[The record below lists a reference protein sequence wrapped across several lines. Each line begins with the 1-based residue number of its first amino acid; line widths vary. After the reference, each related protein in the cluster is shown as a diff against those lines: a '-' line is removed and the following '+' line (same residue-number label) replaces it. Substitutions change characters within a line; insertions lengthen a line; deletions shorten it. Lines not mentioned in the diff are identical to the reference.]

1 VPAGNARLADIMRR
15 YAFLILPSHNR
26 VYADAA
32 PALARAELAVLS
44 AALPDGAISEE
55 SVAET
60 VIGGVP
66 YVTFERDDMSER
78 DAALLANLSSLYA
91 LFEVTGELLRP
102 VELRR
107 LDRFDDDLLTILKYP
122 GKTNEQ
128 FTKLL
133 LNVTLASSAFAGELS
148 SPVAA
153 DPVAADI
160 GAAEPAAADL
170 GGRRL
175 AVLDPLC
182 GRGTTLNQALMYGFD
197 AYGADI
203 DARDVE
209 AYAVFIQRWLKDKRL
224 KHRAD
229 FSPVRRDRK
238 VVARR
243 LTAEFAATKDEYKA
257 GDVQRLEV
265 VEADTTR
272 IGEFF
277 RAASADLVVADLPY
291 GVQHGS
297 HGSHGAG
304 RPGGDRAAARGG
316 DPASR
321 RGDQAPRGG
330 GQAPGRVDQAPRA
343 GDRTAGD
350 GGRTLARSPL
360 DLLRAAA
367 PAWARA
373 LRPGGALGISWN
385 THVARREDAAAA
397 LADAGL
403 EVVDSAAYRAFRHR
417 VDQAITRDILV
428 ARKPQA
434 EATGR
439 PVAAS

>member
-1 VPAGNARLADIMRR
+1 MSL
-15 YAFLILPSHNR
+15 YAFLIRPSHNR

-32 PALARAELAVLS
+32 PSMARAELAVLG
-44 AALPDGAISEE
+44 AALPDAAIADG

-66 YVTFERDDMSER
+66 YVTFEADGLSDR

-91 LFEVTGELLRP
+91 LFEVAGDLLRP
-102 VELRR
+102 VPLRR
-107 LDRFDDDLLTILKYP
+107 LDRLDDDLLTILKYS

-133 LNVTLASSAFAGELS
+133 LNVTLASSAFAGELA
-148 SPVAA
+148 SP
-153 DPVAADI
+153 
-160 GAAEPAAADL
+160 

-203 DARDVE
+203 DRRDVE
-209 AYAVFIQRWLKDKRL
+209 AYAVFIQRWLKDRRL
-224 KHRAD
+224 KHQAD
-229 FSPVRRDRK
+229 FSPVRRDRR

-257 GDVQRLEV
+257 GDIQRLEV
-265 VEADTTR
+265 IEADTTR

-277 RAASADLVVADLPY
+277 RKASADLVVADLPY

-297 HGSHGAG
+297 HASG
-304 RPGGDRAAARGG
+304 RAGGDRASGTDG
-316 DPASR
+316 
-321 RGDQAPRGG
+321 
-330 GQAPGRVDQAPRA
+330 
-343 GDRTAGD
+343 TGD
-350 GGRTLARSPL
+350 GGRVLRRSPL
-360 DLLRAAA
+360 ELLTVAA
-367 PAWARA
+367 PAWAKA

-385 THVARREDAAAA
+385 TLVARREDAAEA
-397 LADAGL
+397 LAAAGL
-403 EVVDSAAYRAFRHR
+403 EVLDSSPYRAFRHR
-417 VDQAITRDILV
+417 VDQAITRDILI
-428 ARKPQA
+428 AGKP
-434 EATGR
+434 
-439 PVAAS
+439 AS

>member
-1 VPAGNARLADIMRR
+1 MTR
-15 YAFLILPSHNR
+15 YTFLVLPSHNR
-26 VYADAA
+26 VYTDTA
-32 PALARAELAVLS
+32 PALVRAELAVLGAS
-44 AALPDGAISEE
+44 LPDGRIDEE
-55 SVAET
+55 SVAQT
-60 VIGGVP
+60 VTGGVP
-66 YVTFERDDMSER
+66 YVTFEAGELSQRDVD
-78 DAALLANLSSLYA
+78 LLANLSSLYA
-91 LFEVTGELLRP
+91 LYEVTDGELLRP
-102 VELRR
+102 VPLRR

-133 LNVTLASSAFAGELS
+133 VNVTLASSAFAGEL
-148 SPVAA
+148 
-153 DPVAADI
+153 DT
-160 GAAEPAAADL
+160 
-170 GGRRL
+170 RRL
-175 AVLDPLC
+175 VVLDPLC

-224 KHRAD
+224 KHQAD

-277 RAASADLVVADLPY
+277 RPASADLVVADLPY

-297 HGSHGAG
+297 HGTG
-304 RPGGDRAAARGG
+304 RA
-316 DPASR
+316 
-321 RGDQAPRGG
+321 GG
-330 GQAPGRVDQAPRA
+330 GERA
-343 GDRTAGD
+343 GDGAK
-350 GGRTLARSPL
+350 TLARSPL

-367 PAWARA
+367 PAWVKA

-385 THVARREDAAAA
+385 TRVARREDAAGA
-397 LADAGL
+397 LAAAGL
-403 EVVDSAAYRAFRHR
+403 EVLDSAPYRAFRHR
-417 VDQAITRDILV
+417 VDQAITRDILI
-428 ARKPQA
+428 ARKP
-434 EATGR
+434 
-439 PVAAS
+439 

>member
-1 VPAGNARLADIMRR
+1 MTE
-15 YAFLILPSHNR
+15 YAFLTLPSHNR

-44 AALPDGAISEE
+44 AALPDGAIDAG
-55 SVAET
+55 SVGDA

-66 YVTFERDDMSER
+66 YLTFTAGGLSPR

-91 LFEVTGELLRP
+91 LFEVTGGGLLRP
-102 VELRR
+102 VPLRR
-107 LDRFDDDLLTILKYP
+107 LDRYDDDLLTILKYP

-133 LNVTLASSAFAGELS
+133 LNVTLASSAFASTGFASTGFAGE
-148 SPVAA
+148 A
-153 DPVAADI
+153 
-160 GAAEPAAADL
+160 

-209 AYAVFIQRWLKDKRL
+209 AYAAFIQRWLKDKRL
-224 KHRAD
+224 KHQAG

-243 LTAEFAATKDEYKA
+243 LTARFAATKDEYKA
-257 GDVQRLEV
+257 GDVQCLEV
-265 VEADTTR
+265 VETDTAR
-272 IGEFF
+272 VGEYF
-277 RAASADLVVADLPY
+277 RAGSADLVVADLPY

-297 HGSHGAG
+297 HAG
-304 RPGGDRAAARGG
+304 
-316 DPASR
+316 
-321 RGDQAPRGG
+321 
-330 GQAPGRVDQAPRA
+330 GR
-343 GDRTAGD
+343 AGD
-350 GGRTLARSPL
+350 GGARGRSLARSPL
-360 DLLRAAA
+360 HLLGEAA

-385 THVARREDAAAA
+385 TLVARREDAASA
-397 LADAGL
+397 LAGAGL
-403 EVVDSAAYRAFRHR
+403 EVLDAGAYRGFRHR
-417 VDQAITRDILV
+417 VDQAITRDILI
-428 ARKPQA
+428 ARKPCPEGPPA
-434 EATGR
+434 AGGATAGPR
-439 PVAAS
+439 GAS

>member
-1 VPAGNARLADIMRR
+1 MVAMSR

-44 AALPDGAISEE
+44 AALPDAEIDQE

-60 VIGGVP
+60 AIGGVP
-66 YVTFERDDMSER
+66 YVTFAANDLSER
-78 DAALLANLSSLYA
+78 DADVLASLSSLYA
-91 LFEVTGELLRP
+91 LFEVAGGELPRPVLRP
-102 VELRR
+102 VPLRR

-133 LNVTLASSAFAGELS
+133 LNVTLASADLAGSGFAGS
-148 SPVAA
+148 GFP
-153 DPVAADI
+153 
-160 GAAEPAAADL
+160 

-175 AVLDPLC
+175 TVLDPLC

-197 AYGADI
+197 AYGADV

-224 KHRAD
+224 KHQAD
-229 FSPVRRDRK
+229 FSPVRRDRR

-243 LTAEFAATKDEYKA
+243 LTARFAAAKDEYKA
-257 GDVQRLEV
+257 GGGQRLEV
-265 VEADTTR
+265 VETDTAR
-272 IGEFF
+272 VGEFF

-297 HGSHGAG
+297 H
-304 RPGGDRAAARGG
+304 ARGRAG
-316 DPASR
+316 A
-321 RGDQAPRGG
+321 
-330 GQAPGRVDQAPRA
+330 APRA
-343 GDRTAGD
+343 P
-350 GGRTLARSPL
+350 GGGKSLARSPL
-360 DLLRAAA
+360 DLLRASA
-367 PAWARA
+367 PAWVKV

-385 THVARREDAAAA
+385 TLVARREDAAAA
-397 LADAGL
+397 LAAAGL
-403 EVVDSAAYRAFRHR
+403 EVLDSGPYRAFRHR
-417 VDQAITRDILV
+417 VDQAITRDILI
-428 ARKPQA
+428 ARKPA
-434 EATGR
+434 G
-439 PVAAS
+439 

>member
-1 VPAGNARLADIMRR
+1 MSR

-44 AALPDGAISEE
+44 AALPDAEIDEE

-66 YVTFERDDMSER
+66 YVAFEADELSQR
-78 DAALLANLSSLYA
+78 DADVLANLSSLYA
-91 LFEVTGELLRP
+91 LFEIAGGELPRP
-102 VELRR
+102 VLQPVPLRR

-133 LNVTLASSAFAGELS
+133 LNVTLASSDFAG
-148 SPVAA
+148 
-153 DPVAADI
+153 
-160 GAAEPAAADL
+160 GL
-170 GGRRL
+170 GDRRL

-197 AYGADI
+197 AYGADV

-224 KHRAD
+224 KHQAD

-243 LTAEFAATKDEYKA
+243 LTAQFAATKDEYKA

-265 VEADTTR
+265 VETDTTR
-272 IGEFF
+272 VGEFF
-277 RAASADLVVADLPY
+277 RVASADLVVADLPY

-297 HGSHGAG
+297 HASG
-304 RPGGDRAAARGG
+304 R
-316 DPASR
+316 AS
-321 RGDQAPRGG
+321 AS
-330 GQAPGRVDQAPRA
+330 PRA
-343 GDRTAGD
+343 GA
-350 GGRTLARSPL
+350 GGRALARSPL

-367 PAWARA
+367 PAWVKA

-385 THVARREDAAAA
+385 TLVARREDAAAV
-397 LADAGL
+397 LAAAGL
-403 EVVDSAAYRAFRHR
+403 EVLDSSPYRAFRHR

-428 ARKPQA
+428 ARKPA
-434 EATGR
+434 R
-439 PVAAS
+439 

>member
-1 VPAGNARLADIMRR
+1 MSR
-15 YAFLILPSHNR
+15 YAFLVLPSHNR

-44 AALPDGAISEE
+44 AALPDGAIDAD

-66 YVTFERDDMSER
+66 YVTFEAGELSER
-78 DAALLANLSSLYA
+78 DADLLANLSSLYA

-148 SPVAA
+148 SSGP
-153 DPVAADI
+153 
-160 GAAEPAAADL
+160 

-175 AVLDPLC
+175 SVLDPLC

-197 AYGADI
+197 AHGADI

-229 FSPVRRDRK
+229 
-238 VVARR
+238 
-243 LTAEFAATKDEYKA
+243 
-257 GDVQRLEV
+257 
-265 VEADTTR
+265 
-272 IGEFF
+272 
-277 RAASADLVVADLPY
+277 
-291 GVQHGS
+291 
-297 HGSHGAG
+297 
-304 RPGGDRAAARGG
+304 
-316 DPASR
+316 
-321 RGDQAPRGG
+321 
-330 GQAPGRVDQAPRA
+330 
-343 GDRTAGD
+343 
-350 GGRTLARSPL
+350 
-360 DLLRAAA
+360 
-367 PAWARA
+367 
-373 LRPGGALGISWN
+373 
-385 THVARREDAAAA
+385 
-397 LADAGL
+397 
-403 EVVDSAAYRAFRHR
+403 
-417 VDQAITRDILV
+417 
-428 ARKPQA
+428 
-434 EATGR
+434 
-439 PVAAS
+439 

>member
-1 VPAGNARLADIMRR
+1 MSR
-15 YAFLILPSHNR
+15 YAFLVLPSHNR

-44 AALPDGAISEE
+44 AALPDGAIDAD

-66 YVTFERDDMSER
+66 YVTFEAGELSER
-78 DAALLANLSSLYA
+78 DADLLANLSSLYA

-148 SPVAA
+148 SSGP
-153 DPVAADI
+153 
-160 GAAEPAAADL
+160 

-175 AVLDPLC
+175 SVLDPLC

-197 AYGADI
+197 AHGADI
-203 DARDVE
+203 DARDAE

-243 LTAEFAATKDEYKA
+243 PTAGVAATKDEYKA

-277 RAASADLVVADLPY
+277 RPASAGLVVADLPY

-297 HGSHGAG
+297 QGTGRAG
-304 RPGGDRAAARGG
+304 RDAG
-316 DPASR
+316 
-321 RGDQAPRGG
+321 PR
-330 GQAPGRVDQAPRA
+330 
-343 GDRTAGD
+343 D
-350 GGRTLARSPL
+350 GGRTLARSPV

-367 PAWARA
+367 PGWARA

-385 THVARREDAAAA
+385 IHVARREDAAGA
-397 LADAGL
+397 LAGAGL
-403 EVVDSAAYRAFRHR
+403 QVLDSAPYRAFRHR
-417 VDQAITRDILV
+417 VDQAITRDILI
-428 ARKPQA
+428 ARKPA
-434 EATGR
+434 G
-439 PVAAS
+439 

>member
-1 VPAGNARLADIMRR
+1 MTR
-15 YAFLILPSHNR
+15 YAFLVLPSHNR

-44 AALPDGAISEE
+44 AGLPDGAVDAG

-66 YVTFERDDMSER
+66 YVTFEAGGLS
-78 DAALLANLSSLYA
+78 DADTALLANLSSLYA
-91 LFEVTGELLRP
+91 LFEITGPSGSELLRP
-102 VELRR
+102 VPSRR
-107 LDRFDDDLLTILKYP
+107 LDRYDDDLLTILKYA

-133 LNVTLASSAFAGELS
+133 LNVTLASSAYAGELS
-148 SPVAA
+148 SPGLA
-153 DPVAADI
+153 
-160 GAAEPAAADL
+160 

-209 AYAVFIQRWLKDKRL
+209 AYAVFTQRWLKDKRL
-224 KHRAD
+224 KHQAD
-229 FSPVRRDRK
+229 FSPVRRSRK

-265 VEADTTR
+265 IEADTTR

-277 RAASADLVVADLPY
+277 RPASADLVVTDLPY

-297 HGSHGAG
+297 RGGP
-304 RPGGDRAAARGG
+304 RPGG
-316 DPASR
+316 
-321 RGDQAPRGG
+321 
-330 GQAPGRVDQAPRA
+330 GRS
-343 GDRTAGD
+343 
-350 GGRTLARSPL
+350 LARSPL
-360 DLLRAAA
+360 DLLHAAA

-373 LRPGGALGISWN
+373 LRPGGAVGISWN
-385 THVARREDAAAA
+385 TRVARREDAAGA
-397 LADAGL
+397 LAAAGL
-403 EVVDSAAYRAFRHR
+403 DVLDDGIYRGFRHR
-417 VDQAITRDILV
+417 VDQAITRDIVV
-428 ARKPQA
+428 ARKQ
-434 EATGR
+434 
-439 PVAAS
+439 

>member
-1 VPAGNARLADIMRR
+1 MSR

-32 PALARAELAVLS
+32 PALARAEFAVLA
-44 AALPDGAISEE
+44 AALPDAAIDPG

-60 VIGGVP
+60 AIGGVP
-66 YVTFERDDMSER
+66 YITFEAKELSQRDTDV
-78 DAALLANLSSLYA
+78 LANLSALYA
-91 LFEVTGELLRP
+91 LFEVAGDLLRP
-102 VELRR
+102 VPLRR

-133 LNVTLASSAFAGELS
+133 LNVTLASSAFA
-148 SPVAA
+148 
-153 DPVAADI
+153 
-160 GAAEPAAADL
+160 AEA
-170 GGRRL
+170 GTRRL

-197 AYGADI
+197 AFGADL

-224 KHRAD
+224 KHQAG
-229 FSPVRRDRK
+229 FSPVRRDRR

-243 LTAEFAATKDEYKA
+243 LTAQFAATKDEYKA
-257 GDVQRLEV
+257 GDVQRLDV

-277 RAASADLVVADLPY
+277 RKECADLVVADLPY

-297 HGSHGAG
+297 HAAG
-304 RPGGDRAAARGG
+304 RSGN
-316 DPASR
+316 
-321 RGDQAPRGG
+321 
-330 GQAPGRVDQAPRA
+330 
-343 GDRTAGD
+343 
-350 GGRTLARSPL
+350 LARSPL
-360 DLLRAAA
+360 DLLRSAA
-367 PAWARA
+367 PAWAKA

-385 THVARREDAAAA
+385 THVARREDAAEA
-397 LADAGL
+397 LAAAGLAVLDAG
-403 EVVDSAAYRAFRHR
+403 EYRAFRHR

-428 ARKPQA
+428 ARKP
-434 EATGR
+434 
-439 PVAAS
+439 AA

>member
-1 VPAGNARLADIMRR
+1 MSR

-32 PALARAELAVLS
+32 PSLARAELAVVS
-44 AALPDGAISEE
+44 AALPDGGISEE

-66 YVTFERDDMSER
+66 YVTFAADELSDGGV
-78 DAALLANLSSLYA
+78 ALLANLSSLYA
-91 LFEVTGELLRP
+91 LFEVTGAAGNELLRP
-102 VELRR
+102 VPLRR
-107 LDRFDDDLLTILKYP
+107 LDRYSDDLLTILKYP

-133 LNVTLASSAFAGELS
+133 LNVTLASSAFAGAPET
-148 SPVAA
+148 
-153 DPVAADI
+153 
-160 GAAEPAAADL
+160 
-170 GGRRL
+170 RRL
-175 AVLDPLC
+175 RVLDPLC

-224 KHRAD
+224 KHQAD

-243 LTAEFAATKDEYKA
+243 LAAEFAATKDEYKA
-257 GDVQRLEV
+257 GDIQRLEV

-277 RAASADLVVADLPY
+277 RPASADLVVVDLPY

-297 HGSHGAG
+297 HGTGRAG
-304 RPGGDRAAARGG
+304 GE
-316 DPASR
+316 
-321 RGDQAPRGG
+321 
-330 GQAPGRVDQAPRA
+330 RA
-343 GDRTAGD
+343 GDGAK
-350 GGRTLARSPL
+350 TLARSPL

-367 PAWARA
+367 PAWVKA

-385 THVARREDAAAA
+385 TRVARREDAAGA

-403 EVVDSAAYRAFRHR
+403 EVLDSAQYRAFRHR
-417 VDQAITRDILV
+417 VDQAITRDILI
-428 ARKPQA
+428 ARKPA
-434 EATGR
+434 G
-439 PVAAS
+439 

>member
-1 VPAGNARLADIMRR
+1 MNR

-44 AALPDGAISEE
+44 AALPDAVIDQE
-55 SVAET
+55 SVAEA

-66 YVTFERDDMSER
+66 YVTFEAGELSQR
-78 DAALLANLSSLYA
+78 DAGLLASLSALYA
-91 LFEVTGELLRP
+91 LFKVTDGESLRP
-102 VELRR
+102 VPLRR
-107 LDRFDDDLLTILKYP
+107 LDRFDDDLLTILKYS

-128 FTKLL
+128 FTRLL
-133 LNVTLASSAFAGELS
+133 LNVTLASSKFAGDL
-148 SPVAA
+148 AA
-153 DPVAADI
+153 P
-160 GAAEPAAADL
+160 

-224 KHRAD
+224 KHQAD

-265 VEADTTR
+265 VEADTAR
-272 IGEFF
+272 VAEFF
-277 RAASADLVVADLPY
+277 GNESADLVVTDLPY

-297 HGSHGAG
+297 HSGGRAGGPRGAGAG
-304 RPGGDRAAARGG
+304 R
-316 DPASR
+316 S
-321 RGDQAPRGG
+321 
-330 GQAPGRVDQAPRA
+330 
-343 GDRTAGD
+343 
-350 GGRTLARSPL
+350 LARSPL
-360 DLLRAAA
+360 DLLREAA
-367 PAWARA
+367 PAWVRA

-385 THVARREDAAAA
+385 TLVARREDAAAA
-397 LADAGL
+397 LAGAGL
-403 EVVDSAAYRAFRHR
+403 EVLDSAPYRAFRHR
-417 VDQAITRDILV
+417 VDQAITRDILI
-428 ARKPQA
+428 AR
-434 EATGR
+434 R
-439 PVAAS
+439 PGS

>member
-1 VPAGNARLADIMRR
+1 MIQ

-44 AALPDGAISEE
+44 AALPDGAIDAD

-60 VIGGVP
+60 VIGGAP
-66 YVTFERDDMSER
+66 YVTFDAGELSGR
-78 DAALLANLSSLYA
+78 DASLLANLSSLYV
-91 LFEVTGELLRP
+91 LFEVTGESLRP
-102 VELRR
+102 VPLHR
-107 LDRFDDDLLTILKYP
+107 LDRYDDDLLTILKYP

-148 SPVAA
+148 APGAPGPV
-153 DPVAADI
+153 
-160 GAAEPAAADL
+160 
-170 GGRRL
+170 GRRL
-175 AVLDPLC
+175 SVLDPLC

-197 AYGADI
+197 AHGADI

-224 KHRAD
+224 KHQAD

-272 IGEFF
+272 TGEFF
-277 RAASADLVVADLPY
+277 RSASADLLVADLPY

-297 HGSHGAG
+297 HGG
-304 RPGGDRAAARGG
+304 R
-316 DPASR
+316 
-321 RGDQAPRGG
+321 
-330 GQAPGRVDQAPRA
+330 
-343 GDRTAGD
+343 AGD
-350 GGRTLARSPL
+350 GGGNTLARSPL
-360 DLLRAAA
+360 ELLRAAA
-367 PAWARA
+367 PAWVKA

-385 THVARREDAAAA
+385 THVARREDVAEALAAA
-397 LADAGL
+397 GL
-403 EVVDSAAYRAFRHR
+403 QVLDDGPYRGFRHR
-417 VDQAITRDILV
+417 VDQAITRDILI
-428 ARKPQA
+428 ARKPA
-434 EATGR
+434 GALSRATGR
-439 PVAAS
+439 GAAAS

>member
-1 VPAGNARLADIMRR
+1 MSN

-32 PALARAELAVLS
+32 PSMARAELGVLS
-44 AALPDGAISEE
+44 AALPDGWIAEGSI
-55 SVAET
+55 AET

-66 YVTFERDDMSER
+66 YVTFESNGLSQR

-102 VELRR
+102 VPLRR
-107 LDRFDDDLLTILKYP
+107 LDRFDDDLLTILKYV

-148 SPVAA
+148 SP
-153 DPVAADI
+153 
-160 GAAEPAAADL
+160 

-175 AVLDPLC
+175 VVLDPLC

-197 AYGADI
+197 ACGADI

-209 AYAVFIQRWLKDKRL
+209 AYAAFIRRWLKDKRL

-243 LTAEFAATKDEYKA
+243 LTAEFAAAKDEYKA

-265 VEADTTR
+265 VETDTAR

-277 RAASADLVVADLPY
+277 RPASADLVVADLPY

-297 HGSHGAG
+297 HAT
-304 RPGGDRAAARGG
+304 
-316 DPASR
+316 
-321 RGDQAPRGG
+321 
-330 GQAPGRVDQAPRA
+330 GQV
-343 GDRTAGD
+343 
-350 GGRTLARSPL
+350 GGRTLSRSPL

-367 PAWARA
+367 PVWAKA
-373 LRPGGALGISWN
+373 LRPGGALGNSRN
-385 THVARREDAAAA
+385 TLVARREDAASA
-397 LADAGL
+397 LAAARL
-403 EVVDSAAYRAFRHR
+403 EVLDSAPYRAFRHR
-417 VDQAITRDILV
+417 VDHAITRDILV
-428 ARKPQA
+428 ARKP
-434 EATGR
+434 
-439 PVAAS
+439 AS

>member
-1 VPAGNARLADIMRR
+1 MSR

-32 PALARAELAVLS
+32 PSLARAELAVVS
-44 AALPDGAISEE
+44 AALPDGGISER

-60 VIGGVP
+60 VIGGVT
-66 YVTFERDDMSER
+66 YVTFTADELSDGDV
-78 DAALLANLSSLYA
+78 ALLANLSSLYA
-91 LFEVTGELLRP
+91 LFEVAGATGSELLRP
-102 VELRR
+102 VPLRR
-107 LDRFDDDLLTILKYP
+107 LDRYDDDLLTILKYA

-133 LNVTLASSAFAGELS
+133 LNVTLASSSFAGELS
-148 SPVAA
+148 SSS
-153 DPVAADI
+153 
-160 GAAEPAAADL
+160 L
-170 GGRRL
+170 RRGVRL
-175 AVLDPLC
+175 CVLDPLC

-224 KHRAD
+224 KHQAD

-243 LTAEFAATKDEYKA
+243 LAAEFAATKDEYKA
-257 GDVQRLEV
+257 GDIQRLEV

-277 RAASADLVVADLPY
+277 RPASADLVVADLPY

-297 HGSHGAG
+297 HGTGRAG
-304 RPGGDRAAARGG
+304 GGGGDRA
-316 DPASR
+316 
-321 RGDQAPRGG
+321 
-330 GQAPGRVDQAPRA
+330 
-343 GDRTAGD
+343 GD
-350 GGRTLARSPL
+350 GARTLARSPL

-367 PAWARA
+367 PAWVKALAPRRRARD
-373 LRPGGALGISWN
+373 LLEHPRRP
-385 THVARREDAAAA
+385 ARR
-397 LADAGL
+397 
-403 EVVDSAAYRAFRHR
+403 RRR
-417 VDQAITRDILV
+417 
-428 ARKPQA
+428 
-434 EATGR
+434 R
-439 PVAAS
+439 PCRRGP